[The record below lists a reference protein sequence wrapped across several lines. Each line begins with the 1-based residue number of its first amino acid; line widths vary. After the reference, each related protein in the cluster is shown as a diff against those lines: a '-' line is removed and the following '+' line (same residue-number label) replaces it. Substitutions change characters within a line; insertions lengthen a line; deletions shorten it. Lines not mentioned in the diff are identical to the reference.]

1 MFTFILFIILLVV
14 AIISLVVTISAKS
27 KGIPGIVTV
36 VALIAAGITI
46 FAGTFWQNGVGEAKV
61 IVNSVDRTI
70 AGTIDTPGAGFKA
83 PWEDFVDFDL
93 FSQELKFAGQ
103 PGSAPTYSG
112 GTVNGAE
119 VTVSVGGAN
128 GGSTQGNT
136 DFTVTYS
143 IDAEAVSD
151 IYSDFKT
158 QERFTEQIVVKQFLS
173 IARQVPSEYTA
184 TSFRGVDR
192 AEAEQ
197 AILDKL
203 NTRLSEWGVDVSSV
217 TIQDVRYPDT
227 VEEAL
232 KQVEVANQLEQK
244 AQAELRAAEVTA
256 QQKVVEA
263 QAEADANA
271 ILSASLTDAVLRQR
285 YLDTLATLAAEG
297 NLYITE
303 GGSDVILTR

>member
-1 MFTFILFIILLVV
+1 MFSFILFIVLLVI
-14 AIISLVVTISAKS
+14 ALIALVVTISAKQ

-46 FAGTFWQNGVGEAKV
+46 FAGTFWQNSAGEAKV
-61 IVNSVDRTI
+61 IINSVDRTVV
-70 AGTIDTPGAGFKA
+70 GTIDQPGAGFKA
-83 PWEDFVDFDL
+83 PWEEFIEFDI

-103 PGSAPTYSG
+103 PGAAPTYSG

-119 VTVSVGGAN
+119 VTVSVGGIG

-143 IDAEAVSD
+143 IDAAAASE
-151 IYSDFKT
+151 IYTEFKS

-173 IARQVPSEYTA
+173 IARQVPAEYSA
-184 TSFRGVDR
+184 TGFRGTDR
-192 AEAEQ
+192 AAAEQ
-197 AILDKL
+197 ATLDKL
-203 NTRLSEWGVDVSSV
+203 NAKLAEYGVDVSSV
-217 TIQDVRYPDT
+217 TIQDVRYPES

-232 KQVEVANQLEQK
+232 KQVEVANQGQQK
-244 AQAELRAAEVTA
+244 AEADLRAAEVAA
-256 QQKVVEA
+256 QQKIVEA

-285 YLDTLATLAAEG
+285 YLDTLSTLAAEG